1 MNIKL
6 IYISKN
12 KSNNIELLV
21 EDYEKKINHF
31 ISYSSI
37 GLKNKNQKTEK
48 KLIQKSE
55 SVLILKNIKSN
66 DLVILLDE
74 KGKEFSTLDFS
85 KFISNKMMNRTKNI
99 VFIIGGAYGFSMEF
113 KEKFELKIALS
124 KFTFSHDLAR
134 LFLNRMTNLI
144 FLFLFMVFCDS
155 YKFINIF
162 NLSSHFSL
170 LTCFL
175 LLTFFNLGFGA
186 NFKSFFSFIF
196 LLENNEFTLIWSF
209 K

>member
-37 GLKNKNQKTEK
+37 GLKNKNKKSEK

-55 SVLILKNIKSN
+55 SNLILKNIKNN

-74 KGKEFSTLDFS
+74 KGKEFSTKDFS
-85 KFISNKMMNRTKNI
+85 KFISDKMMNRTKNI
-99 VFIIGGAYGFSMEF
+99 VFIIGGAYGFSSEF
-113 KEKFELKIALS
+113 KKKFKLKIALS
-124 KFTFSHDLAR
+124 KLTFSHDMAR
-134 LFLNRMTNLI
+134 LFFSEQLYRSLTI
-144 FLFLFMVFCDS
+144 
-155 YKFINIF
+155 INNIPYH
-162 NLSSHFSL
+162 NQ
-170 LTCFL
+170 
-175 LLTFFNLGFGA
+175 
-186 NFKSFFSFIF
+186 
-196 LLENNEFTLIWSF
+196 
-209 K
+209 

>member
-21 EDYEKKINHF
+21 EDYEKKIKHF
-31 ISYSSI
+31 MSYSSI

-55 SVLILKNIKSN
+55 SDLILKNIKSD

-74 KGKEFSTLDFS
+74 KGKEFTTMDFS
-85 KFISNKMMNRTKNI
+85 KFISDRMMNRTKNI
-99 VFIIGGAYGFSMEF
+99 VFIIGGAYGFSTEF
-113 KEKFELKIALS
+113 KEKFKLKIALS

-134 LFLNRMTNLI
+134 LFFIEQLYRSLTIINNI
-144 FLFLFMVFCDS
+144 S
-155 YKFINIF
+155 YHNQ
-162 NLSSHFSL
+162 
-170 LTCFL
+170 
-175 LLTFFNLGFGA
+175 
-186 NFKSFFSFIF
+186 
-196 LLENNEFTLIWSF
+196 
-209 K
+209 

>member
-12 KSNNIELLV
+12 KSNNIEFLV

-37 GLKNKNQKTEK
+37 GLKNKNQKSEK

-55 SVLILKNIKSN
+55 SNLILKNIKNN

-74 KGKEFSTLDFS
+74 KGKEFSTMDFS

-99 VFIIGGAYGFSMEF
+99 VFIIGGAYGFSSEF
-113 KEKFELKIALS
+113 KKKFKLKIALS
-124 KFTFSHDLAR
+124 KLTFSHDMAR
-134 LFLNRMTNLI
+134 LFFSEQLYRSLTI
-144 FLFLFMVFCDS
+144 
-155 YKFINIF
+155 INNIPYH
-162 NLSSHFSL
+162 NQ
-170 LTCFL
+170 
-175 LLTFFNLGFGA
+175 
-186 NFKSFFSFIF
+186 
-196 LLENNEFTLIWSF
+196 
-209 K
+209 

>member
-6 IYISKN
+6 IYISNN

-99 VFIIGGAYGFSMEF
+99 VFIIGGAYGFSTEF

-124 KFTFSHDLAR
+124 KFTFSRDLAR
-134 LFLNRMTNLI
+134 LFFSEQLYRSLTI
-144 FLFLFMVFCDS
+144 
-155 YKFINIF
+155 INNIPYH
-162 NLSSHFSL
+162 NQ
-170 LTCFL
+170 
-175 LLTFFNLGFGA
+175 
-186 NFKSFFSFIF
+186 
-196 LLENNEFTLIWSF
+196 
-209 K
+209 

>member
-6 IYISKN
+6 IYISNN

-85 KFISNKMMNRTKNI
+85 K
-99 VFIIGGAYGFSMEF
+99 
-113 KEKFELKIALS
+113 L
-124 KFTFSHDLAR
+124 
-134 LFLNRMTNLI
+134 NLI
-144 FLFLFMVFCDS
+144 FLQNLFF
-155 YKFINIF
+155 
-162 NLSSHFSL
+162 
-170 LTCFL
+170 FL
-175 LLTFFNLGFGA
+175 LPMLQL
-186 NFKSFFSFIF
+186 
-196 LLENNEFTLIWSF
+196 
-209 K
+209 

>member
-6 IYISKN
+6 IYISNNKN
-12 KSNNIELLV
+12 NNIELLV

-55 SVLILKNIKSN
+55 SDLILKNIKSD

-74 KGKEFSTLDFS
+74 KGKEFTTMDFS
-85 KFISNKMMNRTKNI
+85 KFISNKIMNRSKNI

-113 KEKFELKIALS
+113 KEKFKLKIALS

-134 LFLNRMTNLI
+134 LF
-144 FLFLFMVFCDS
+144 
-155 YKFINIF
+155 FIEQLYRSLTIINNIPYH
-162 NLSSHFSL
+162 NQ
-170 LTCFL
+170 
-175 LLTFFNLGFGA
+175 
-186 NFKSFFSFIF
+186 
-196 LLENNEFTLIWSF
+196 
-209 K
+209 